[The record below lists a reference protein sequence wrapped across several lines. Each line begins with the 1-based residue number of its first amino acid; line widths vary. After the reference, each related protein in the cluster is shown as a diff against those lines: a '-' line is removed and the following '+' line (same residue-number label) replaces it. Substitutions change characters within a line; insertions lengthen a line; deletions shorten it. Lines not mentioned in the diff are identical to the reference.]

1 MRDPTAAGIDAA
13 GAVLLSIVIA
23 QLGVQRL

>member
-13 GAVLLSIVIA
+13 GAVSIVIA